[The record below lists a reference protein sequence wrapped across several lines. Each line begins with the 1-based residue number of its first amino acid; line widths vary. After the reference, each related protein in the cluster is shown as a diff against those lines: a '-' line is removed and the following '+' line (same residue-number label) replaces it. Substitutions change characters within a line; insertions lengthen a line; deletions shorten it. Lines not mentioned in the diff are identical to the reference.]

1 MENPPFW
8 WYLAGT
14 MGSSGTVNIT
24 SSCWFLEGSFARGVH
39 GKPRRTRRVSW
50 SRICQKT
57 IWSFSIVNTSSCIN
71 MFFFDLYLYESWFS
85 TMYRKIDS
93 LNLSWTMKPQLMKSI
108 FLQWNVRVLWL
119 FVSVF
124 WSRVYYN
131 YSYTG
136 CRYHGFSYPFWRVCL
151 WNSTSIPKIR
161 PYLNGTTISNPSSL
175 IY

>member
-14 MGSSGTVNIT
+14 IGSSGTVNIT
-24 SSCWFLEGSFARGVH
+24 SSCWFLEGSLARGVH

-57 IWSFSIVNTSSCIN
+57 IWSFSIVNISSCIN

-119 FVSVF
+119 CVSVF
-124 WSRVYYN
+124 CFWEVGSTTITAIPAM
-131 YSYTG
+131 TG
-136 CRYHGFSYPFWRVCL
+136 GGRYHGFSYPESMPLKFNIDTQNNAIFERNYNL
-151 WNSTSIPKIR
+151 
-161 PYLNGTTISNPSSL
+161 
-175 IY
+175 